1 MIFGEQKDVK
11 AVTLQPSEGPDD
23 LRAKM
28 EEAISTFENQDEV
41 LFLVDLW
48 SGTPFN
54 QANLLLNGHEDHW
67 AIVTGLNSP
76 MLIEA
81 YAMRMST
88 DSAHEIATH
97 ICEVARDGVNIRPE
111 ELEPKKEE
119 AVKAEKPAP
128 ARAIPEG
135 TVLGDGHIKYVLARV
150 DTRLLHGQVATTW
163 TKSTQP
169 TRIIV
174 VSDAVS
180 KDALRKQMIEQAAPP
195 GVKANVVPIK
205 KMIEVAKDSRFGAT
219 KALLLFET
227 PQDASILSMFII
239 GSLVQ
244 RWVSISFTP
253 VVSRVTQSEGAYID
267 WSQIKGGAEGIKSA
281 LTQYASLGATGL
293 DKVKVTTLQQNL
305 DQLIPGLAA
314 LLLTLLCCWLLKKK
328 VDLTINA
335 TSYLGMANYGKV
347 MVGDEAFEYYNDKN
361 VNDYIQIPWSEVTGI
376 MASVMFKG
384 KWIPRFA
391 VVTKNNGNFIFS
403 TRDNKKTLR
412 AVRNYVDPNNMV
424 RSLSF
429 FQVISR
435 GLKSLFKRK

>member
-1 MIFGEQKDVK
+1 MVGIILASHGEFANGILQSGSMIFGEQKDVK

-67 AIVTGLNSP
+67 AIVTGLNLP

-119 AVKAEKPAP
+119 AVKDEKPAP
-128 ARAIPEG
+128 AGAIPEG

-174 VSDAVS
+174 VSDAVA
-180 KDALRKQMIEQAAPP
+180 KDDLRKRMIIEAAPP
-195 GVKANVVPIK
+195 GVKAHVIPIW
-205 KMIEVAKDSRFGAT
+205 KMIEVAKDPRFGET
-219 KALLLFET
+219 KAMLLFET
-227 PQDASILSMFII
+227 PQDVLKAIEGGVDIKEINL
-239 GSLVQ
+239 GSLAH
-244 RWVSISFTP
+244 ST
-253 VVSRVTQSEGAYID
+253 
-267 WSQIKGGAEGIKSA
+267 
-281 LTQYASLGATGL
+281 
-293 DKVKVTTLQQNL
+293 
-305 DQLIPGLAA
+305 
-314 LLLTLLCCWLLKKK
+314 
-328 VDLTINA
+328 
-335 TSYLGMANYGKV
+335 GKV
-347 MVGDEAFEYYNDKN
+347 
-361 VNDYIQIPWSEVTGI
+361 
-376 MASVMFKG
+376 
-384 KWIPRFA
+384 
-391 VVTKNNGNFIFS
+391 VVTKAVAMGKEDVETFEKLIDKGVTFNVRKVPSDSPENM
-403 TRDNKKTLR
+403 DEMLKK
-412 AVRNYVDPNNMV
+412 AKAE
-424 RSLSF
+424 
-429 FQVISR
+429 
-435 GLKSLFKRK
+435 LK

>member
-1 MIFGEQKDVK
+1 MVGIILASHGEFANGILQSGSMIFGEQKDVK

-67 AIVTGLNSP
+67 AIVTGLNLP

-119 AVKAEKPAP
+119 AVKDEQPAP
-128 ARAIPEG
+128 AGAIPEG

-169 TRIIV
+169 TRII
-174 VSDAVS
+174 
-180 KDALRKQMIEQAAPP
+180 
-195 GVKANVVPIK
+195 
-205 KMIEVAKDSRFGAT
+205 
-219 KALLLFET
+219 
-227 PQDASILSMFII
+227 LS
-239 GSLVQ
+239 
-244 RWVSISFTP
+244 
-253 VVSRVTQSEGAYID
+253 
-267 WSQIKGGAEGIKSA
+267 
-281 LTQYASLGATGL
+281 
-293 DKVKVTTLQQNL
+293 
-305 DQLIPGLAA
+305 LIH
-314 LLLTLLCCWLLKKK
+314 
-328 VDLTINA
+328 I
-335 TSYLGMANYGKV
+335 
-347 MVGDEAFEYYNDKN
+347 
-361 VNDYIQIPWSEVTGI
+361 
-376 MASVMFKG
+376 
-384 KWIPRFA
+384 
-391 VVTKNNGNFIFS
+391 
-403 TRDNKKTLR
+403 
-412 AVRNYVDPNNMV
+412 
-424 RSLSF
+424 
-429 FQVISR
+429 
-435 GLKSLFKRK
+435 